1 MQQQSHH
8 PHPHPQPPRPA
19 SAAPARLSLP
29 AEHRL
34 IAAAQSGDRAA
45 LSRLVEQYLPLV
57 RAAGR
62 QRCVRAIAEDATAAA
77 AEELVRSIYAFDT
90 TRGTAFAAYA
100 KIRVYGAVS
109 HLLRKESARWQRECL
124 LAGDETPDDLPAARA
139 TSPAA
144 TAGPAPRT
152 GRPVGPAPCAI
163 RPAAAAPD
171 AFAAADARAML
182 AQPLAALPA
191 AERRVVQLLFFEGR
205 TNREAAAILGC
216 APSTVQRQ
224 KQKALAHLRAALG
237 EAAPSFTKT

>member
-1 MQQQSHH
+1 MPEGEGGEPLPKSLPPSPEKEDLMQQQSH
-8 PHPHPQPPRPA
+8 HPHPQPPRPA

-77 AEELVRSIYAFDT
+77 AEELVRSISAFDT

-124 LAGDETPDDLPAARA
+124 LAGDETPDDLPAA
-139 TSPAA
+139 
-144 TAGPAPRT
+144 
-152 GRPVGPAPCAI
+152 
-163 RPAAAAPD
+163 PD

-205 TNREAAAILGC
+205 TNREAAALLGC

>member
-1 MQQQSHH
+1 MQQHH
-8 PHPHPQPPRPA
+8 PSQP
-19 SAAPARLSLP
+19 SRLSLP

-109 HLLRKESARWQRECL
+109 HLLRKESSRWQRECL
-124 LAGDETPDDLPAARA
+124 LAGDETPDDLPAARV

-144 TAGPAPRT
+144 ASPAPRT